1 LDTPQKSQSSGT
13 QRNEHTMNCVN
24 PECDLPA
31 FEGQTSCR
39 WESCEEYAA
48 QVEKAGDFRRVGRIP
63 RPARALLNRLRTLRG
78 AQRPYDT
85 PTPPMRKMYREA
97 FALLREENPR
107 TSYVAIQSHI
117 NHHINARRA

>member
-1 LDTPQKSQSSGT
+1 
-13 QRNEHTMNCVN
+13 MNCIH
-24 PECDLPA
+24 PDCDLPA
-31 FEGQTSCR
+31 VPGFPSCR

-85 PTPPMRKMYREA
+85 PTPPMRRMYREA
-97 FALLREENPR
+97 FALIRGQNPR
-107 TSYVAIQSHI
+107 TSYAAIQSHI